1 MSAPALMAL
10 LVLGLCAATLTALV
24 LWPLWQART
33 AAPGRPWA
41 LAAVPLVAV
50 LVYALTGDPQ
60 AVSRAPT
67 SSEHEARRETE
78 ALVAQLQAT
87 LQGDTPAGTA
97 AAGAPEAWVWL
108 AGLQA
113 ELQRFD
119 EAEAAFGRA
128 LALRPDVPQWLADRA
143 DLYLMAHG
151 ATDGEAQRL
160 VSRALALAPDHPK
173 ALAIAGGLAHDRG
186 DAAEARRLWTLARA
200 QVPDDSTFASELDR
214 SLGAIA
220 GATATAGGA
229 GGAATA
235 VSGSVQLAPAL
246 LAAAQRAGPQAAV
259 FVVLRATGDGPR
271 MPLAVRRHTVGDLP
285 LPFQLDTLDAM
296 APGRT
301 WTPGQRLEL
310 QAVLSPSGDA
320 RPQPGDL
327 VSAPVELL
335 AGAAPV
341 TLLLDR
347 PRP

>member
-1 MSAPALMAL
+1 MSAAVLALTVLAL
-10 LVLGLCAATLTALV
+10 GAATLTALV
-24 LWPLWQART
+24 LWPLWQARA

-41 LAAVPLVAV
+41 LASVPLVAV

-60 AVSRAPT
+60 AVSRAPI

-87 LQGDTPAGTA
+87 LQGDTPAGAA

-151 ATDGEAQRL
+151 AADGEAQRL
-160 VSRALALAPDHPK
+160 VDRALALAPDHPK

-186 DAAEARRLWTLARA
+186 DTAQARRLWTLARA

-214 SLGAIA
+214 SLGA
-220 GATATAGGA
+220 TATASA
-229 GGAATA
+229 TAAGAATA

-246 LAAAQRAGPQAAV
+246 LAAARQAGPQAAV
-259 FVVLRATGDGPR
+259 FVVLRAAGDGPR
-271 MPLAVRRHTVGDLP
+271 MPLAVRRHTVGELP

-296 APGRT
+296 APGRI

-320 RPQPGDL
+320 RPQAGDL

-335 AGAAPV
+335 AGTAPV